1 MNLVQMSLTAGIL
14 IVGIMAFRFFF
25 VHRLPKG
32 VMVLLWEIAILR
44 LLLPFALPLPA
55 PGIGS
60 LGNIKDRQGIV
71 KVETAVG
78 AAEAEY
84 DGKQVVTTTITS
96 QGLEGNLKL
105 VLWLA
110 YFLGAGGMM
119 AGSFYLYHRD
129 SQLFREGL
137 PMPER
142 ERALLLAA
150 VGEAGRRWLKKVRF
164 QVSDRTA
171 TPVTYG
177 IFRPAI
183 VFPKGIGQTQGREAG
198 LCLAHEL
205 VHIRN
210 HDNLK
215 KVVAHLALCI
225 HWFNPL
231 VWALYFTYSRD
242 MELLCDE
249 IVVRRAGS
257 SRDYAMALLSMA
269 QQRAAGFRMGM
280 GFGKNAV
287 KERIAAVMK
296 IRRLSAVGALV
307 AAIAVTAALTVFV
320 TGPGDA
326 RAEELNGASYAVDWQ
341 MEDAQPQEGGAEAVA
356 WYTVGLTQEQGGE
369 ETASADS
376 SMAMEAVTTDREGEA
391 DKSSI
396 KSIMEAYQD
405 FGMSVEAM
413 GDDYQLYYQGEPVY
427 FFADNEIPIEEGF
440 SGRLFLRPAGG
451 TNGDTGVVTEYGGD
465 GKIKGVQQLSPRES
479 AAYTKR
485 WR

>member
-142 ERALLLAA
+142 ERALL
-150 VGEAGRRWLKKVRF
+150 
-164 QVSDRTA
+164 
-171 TPVTYG
+171 
-177 IFRPAI
+177 
-183 VFPKGIGQTQGREAG
+183 
-198 LCLAHEL
+198 
-205 VHIRN
+205 
-210 HDNLK
+210 
-215 KVVAHLALCI
+215 
-225 HWFNPL
+225 
-231 VWALYFTYSRD
+231 
-242 MELLCDE
+242 
-249 IVVRRAGS
+249 
-257 SRDYAMALLSMA
+257 
-269 QQRAAGFRMGM
+269 
-280 GFGKNAV
+280 
-287 KERIAAVMK
+287 
-296 IRRLSAVGALV
+296 
-307 AAIAVTAALTVFV
+307 
-320 TGPGDA
+320 
-326 RAEELNGASYAVDWQ
+326 
-341 MEDAQPQEGGAEAVA
+341 
-356 WYTVGLTQEQGGE
+356 
-369 ETASADS
+369 
-376 SMAMEAVTTDREGEA
+376 
-391 DKSSI
+391 
-396 KSIMEAYQD
+396 
-405 FGMSVEAM
+405 
-413 GDDYQLYYQGEPVY
+413 
-427 FFADNEIPIEEGF
+427 
-440 SGRLFLRPAGG
+440 
-451 TNGDTGVVTEYGGD
+451 
-465 GKIKGVQQLSPRES
+465 
-479 AAYTKR
+479 
-485 WR
+485 